1 MDREKLIKQLF
12 VGKVTEIIG
21 TEKTTELLKE
31 ATVAIDEM
39 LKSCKADVSG
49 SATVDINTQ
58 VEILKKVINKL
69 MITFDDENDRMD
81 YILDICNEYRK
92 EVEKH

>member
-39 LKSCKADVSG
+39 LKSRKADVSG
-49 SATVDINTQ
+49 SNFRLAMYALNKIAMLYCIFNAEWLALSGFTIATIYAYID
-58 VEILKKVINKL
+58 
-69 MITFDDENDRMD
+69 MMSND
-81 YILDICNEYRK
+81 
-92 EVEKH
+92 

>member
-39 LKSCKADVSG
+39 LKSRKTDVSG
-49 SATVDINTQ
+49 SLGFDEGYAKGYSDATKEACQ
-58 VEILKKVINKL
+58 EIR
-69 MITFDDENDRMD
+69 EHYRPNDR
-81 YILDICNEYRK
+81 
-92 EVEKH
+92 

>member
-31 ATVAIDEM
+31 ATIAIDEM
-39 LKSCKADVSG
+39 LKSRKADVIG
-49 SATVDINTQ
+49 SKTKPKRN
-58 VEILKKVINKL
+58 ILFGFWN
-69 MITFDDENDRMD
+69 N
-81 YILDICNEYRK
+81 
-92 EVEKH
+92 

>member
-12 VGKVTEIIG
+12 VGKVSEIIG

-39 LKSCKADVSG
+39 LKSRKADVSG
-49 SATVDINTQ
+49 MCEHPWASVIGGGEMKPAKC
-58 VEILKKVINKL
+58 LKCGKYL
-69 MITFDDENDRMD
+69 
-81 YILDICNEYRK
+81 
-92 EVEKH
+92 

>member
-39 LKSCKADVSG
+39 LKSRKADVSG
-49 SATVDINTQ
+49 MCEHPLASVIGDGEMKPTKC
-58 VEILKKVINKL
+58 LKCGKYL
-69 MITFDDENDRMD
+69 
-81 YILDICNEYRK
+81 
-92 EVEKH
+92 

>member
-31 ATVAIDEM
+31 ATIAIDGM
-39 LKSCKADVSG
+39 LKSRKADVSG
-49 SATVDINTQ
+49 MCEHPWASVMGDGEMKPAKC
-58 VEILKKVINKL
+58 LKCGKYL
-69 MITFDDENDRMD
+69 
-81 YILDICNEYRK
+81 
-92 EVEKH
+92 

>member
-12 VGKVTEIIG
+12 VGKVAEIIG

-39 LKSCKADVSG
+39 LKSRKADVS
-49 SATVDINTQ
+49 
-58 VEILKKVINKL
+58 
-69 MITFDDENDRMD
+69 R
-81 YILDICNEYRK
+81 
-92 EVEKH
+92 

>member
-12 VGKVTEIIG
+12 VGKVAEIIG

-39 LKSCKADVSG
+39 LKSRKPDFVERSEQLVCDECTDGSGWYGDEEITYNCSKCNPKA
-49 SATVDINTQ
+49 N
-58 VEILKKVINKL
+58 
-69 MITFDDENDRMD
+69 
-81 YILDICNEYRK
+81 
-92 EVEKH
+92 